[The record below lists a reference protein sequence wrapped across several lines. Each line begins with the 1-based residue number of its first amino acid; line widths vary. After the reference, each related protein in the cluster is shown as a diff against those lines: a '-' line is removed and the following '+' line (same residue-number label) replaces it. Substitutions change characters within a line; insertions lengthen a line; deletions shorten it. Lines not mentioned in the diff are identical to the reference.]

1 MPNTNMP
8 PCFCDEEAATSCDWT
23 VGLNVNY
30 QRPGHP
36 EAPSSQ
42 LQWELAQIPQLLA
55 QVVMQAMVAAANE
68 KGLEV
73 YVAWQ
78 RGCFEG
84 DTPDE
89 MAARVRDMI

>member
-1 MPNTNMP
+1 MPNTNLP
-8 PCFCDEEAATSCDWT
+8 PCFCNEEAMTSCDWT
-23 VGLNVNY
+23 VGLNANY

-42 LQWELAQIPQLLA
+42 AQWEITQIPQLLA

-73 YVAWQ
+73 YAAWQ

-89 MAARVRDMI
+89 MVARVRDMI